1 MRYAYRLSTFRI
13 VSDIEIPELMPWA
26 RGCHASD
33 ELLFRVGDIPGG
45 LTNPDQASC
54 SSSSPEESRYLLTLD
69 NKGKVLVKNG
79 REVIIEAAA
88 GTDLTGIRAVM
99 MGPLQAVLWHQRG
112 LLPLHASAID
122 VNASAVALAGPSGV
136 GKSTL
141 AAAFAIRGHA
151 VLSDDICIVDT
162 RNGAT
167 VLPSTPRLRLWR
179 QALDHFGIPLDGLP
193 RALSRSE
200 KYLIEGN
207 WIDAEQRQ
215 LAAVILLSRGACR
228 KVTIRRVR
236 GRSAFSSLQDV
247 VHMFGIARSL
257 GFEAAIFTALGQMFD
272 AGVTVW
278 ELSVPGDLAYLEQ
291 AVEKVSEVA
300 RSHADLP

>member
-1 MRYAYRLSTFRI
+1 MSSAYRLSTFKI
-13 VSDIEIPELMPWA
+13 VSDIELPELLPWIGQC
-26 RGCHASD
+26 RPLDTLFFRIGKIPDELRNSDLASD
-33 ELLFRVGDIPGG
+33 SAHPGG
-45 LTNPDQASC
+45 GV
-54 SSSSPEESRYLLTLD
+54 YLATLGQQ
-69 NKGKVLVKNG
+69 GKVLVKDG
-79 REVIIEAAA
+79 REFLIEPTGDA
-88 GTDLTGIRAVM
+88 DLTAIRAAF
-99 MGPLQAVLWHQRG
+99 MGPLQAILWHQRG
-112 LLPLHASAID
+112 LIPLHASAIA
-122 VNASAVALAGPSGV
+122 VNARTVALAGPSGV

-151 VLSDDICIVDT
+151 VLSDDICIVNT
-162 RNGAT
+162 REGPT

-179 QALDHFGIPLDGLP
+179 QALDHFSIPLDGLP

-215 LAAVILLSRGACR
+215 LGAVILLSRGTCR

-278 ELSVPGDLAYLEQ
+278 ELSVPEDLACLEQ
-291 AVEKVSEVA
+291 AVEEVSEVA

>member
-1 MRYAYRLSTFRI
+1 MSHAYRLSKLKV
-13 VSDIEIPELMPWA
+13 VSDIELPELMPWTGA
-26 RGCHASD
+26 SDASD
-33 ELLFRVGDIPGG
+33 EVFFRVGEIPARLSNADEAAGGSLVPGG
-45 LTNPDQASC
+45 H
-54 SSSSPEESRYLLTLD
+54 RYLLTLGD
-69 NKGKVLVKNG
+69 KGKVLIENG
-79 REVIIEAAA
+79 REVIIDPAEGADP
-88 GTDLTGIRAVM
+88 TDTRAVI
-99 MGPLQAVLWHQRG
+99 MGPVQAVLWYQRG
-112 LLPLHASAID
+112 LVPLHASAIGL
-122 VNASAVALAGPSGV
+122 NGRAVALAGPSGV

-141 AAAFAIRGHA
+141 AAAFSTRGQT
-151 VLSDDICIVDT
+151 VLSDDICIVNTGD
-162 RNGAT
+162 GAT

-179 QALDHFGIPLDGLP
+179 QALDHFGIPPDGLP

-207 WIDAEQRQ
+207 WAGTEQWQ

-228 KVTIRRVR
+228 QVTIRRVR

-247 VHMFGIARSL
+247 VHMFDIARSL

-278 ELSVPGDLAYLEQ
+278 ELSVPEDLACLEQ
-291 AVEKVSEVA
+291 AVEEVSEVA

>member
-1 MRYAYRLSTFRI
+1 MSHAYRLSNLK
-13 VSDIEIPELMPWA
+13 VLSDIELPELMPWT
-26 RGCHASD
+26 GASD
-33 ELLFRVGDIPGG
+33 MSDEVFFRVGEIPAGQSSAGPAAGG
-45 LTNPDQASC
+45 SELPDGHRC
-54 SSSSPEESRYLLTLD
+54 LLTLGD
-69 NKGKVLVKNG
+69 KGKVLVENG
-79 REVIIEAAA
+79 REVIIEPAEGADP
-88 GTDLTGIRAVM
+88 TDTRAVI
-99 MGPLQAVLWHQRG
+99 MGPIQAVMWHQRG
-112 LLPLHASAID
+112 LVPLHASAISM
-122 VNASAVALAGPSGV
+122 NGRAVALAGPSGV

-141 AAAFAIRGHA
+141 AAAFSTRGYA

-179 QALDHFGIPLDGLP
+179 QALDHFGFPPDGLP

-207 WIDAEQRQ
+207 WAGAEQQQ
-215 LAAVILLSRGACR
+215 LAAVILLSRGAYR
-228 KVTIRRVR
+228 EVTIRRVR

-257 GFEAAIFTALGQMFD
+257 GFDAAIFTALGQMFD
-272 AGVTVW
+272 AGATVW
-278 ELSVPGDLAYLEQ
+278 ELSVPEDLAYLEQ